1 MIVVVV
7 IVVIVVIVVV
17 ILLLLV
23 VVEVVVDDD
32 VLTWLSL
39 EVGMSLSSASMCDA
53 DLISSASISFLGCA
67 SNAVYNA
74 VSNTVSNGILYYYLL
89 LLKRLS
95 MP

>member
-7 IVVIVVIVVV
+7 I
-17 ILLLLV
+17 
-23 VVEVVVDDD
+23 VVDDD

-74 VSNTVSNGILYYYLL
+74 VSNTVSNGILYY
-89 LLKRLS
+89 
-95 MP
+95 